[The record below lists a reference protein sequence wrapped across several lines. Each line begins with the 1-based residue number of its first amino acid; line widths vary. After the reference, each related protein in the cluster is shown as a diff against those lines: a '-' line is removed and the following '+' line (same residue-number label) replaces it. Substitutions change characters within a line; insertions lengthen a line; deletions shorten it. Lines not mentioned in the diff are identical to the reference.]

1 MVCQNQCKKFKA
13 IRPMGGSR
21 YGSGQKYCS
30 HCGVFMEVNDCN
42 CPCCHYKLK
51 VSPSKGK
58 FKPEPKRF

>member
-30 HCGVFMEVNDCN
+30 HCGVFMEVIDCN

-58 FKPEPKRF
+58 FKPGPKRF